1 MKHRA
6 PVSNVRSAPDQV
18 LVDIASYVLDYEIAL
33 DGVLAT
39 ARLCL
44 TDTLAGALDALDY
57 PECSR
62 LVGPLVPGTIV
73 PNGSRIPGT
82 RHEVDPSTAAFG
94 LGCMIRWLDF
104 NDQFS
109 GRQGSHP
116 SDDLAGILMLADHV
130 SRCRVTGGGAPI
142 LMREVLCDLVKAYE
156 IQGCI
161 ALENDLESGGVDH
174 NLLTRVATTAVLTR
188 MLGGTQEQIVN
199 AVSNAFMDCS
209 PVLYRHAPNTGWRK
223 SWACADASAEAVRLA
238 MMSIKGEMGYPS
250 VLTAKFF
257 GLYDA
262 RFGGRRF
269 EFQRPYGEYII
280 QHCMFK
286 FVPAGMHGQSA
297 VECAIRLHPLVKDRV
312 DDVEHIALH
321 THAYLLDVMHK
332 TGPLYNPA
340 DRDHCAQYCCAV
352 GLLYGKLEP
361 LDFEDDVASDPR
373 IDRLREKMVLS
384 EEPGYTRGFFDPAVR
399 SSANAMQVFFSDESA
414 TPIVEVEF
422 PVGHQ
427 RRRSEAAPVLR
438 RKFEAALER
447 RFPEQQQRRILNVC
461 DDPKTLD
468 RMPVNEFVQLFVPD
482 TSR

>member
-18 LVDIASYVLDYEIAL
+18 LVDIASYVLDYEIAS
-33 DGVLAT
+33 DDVLAT

-130 SRCRVTGGGAPI
+130 SRRRVTSGGAPI
-142 LMREVLCDLVKAYE
+142 LMREVLHDLVKAYE

-188 MLGGTQEQIVN
+188 MLGGTREHIVN

-312 DDVEHIALH
+312 DDVERIDLH

-399 SSANAMQVFFSDESA
+399 SSANAMQIFFSDGSA
-414 TPIVEVEF
+414 TPKVEVEF

-438 RKFEAALER
+438 RKFEAALKR

-461 DDPKTLD
+461 DDPLNLD
-468 RMPVNEFVQLFVPD
+468 RMAVNEFVQLFVPD